1 MRTLTIPHPAGSS
14 RENKAED
21 YEQYLVGEIS
31 YGELMRREG
40 RLITEG
46 ALGRLV
52 RLLSL
57 GMRLPGRS

>member
-1 MRTLTIPHPAGSS
+1 MRTLTIPLPAGSA
-14 RENKAED
+14 RDEKADD

-31 YGELMRREG
+31 YQELMRREG
-40 RLITEG
+40 RLIEEG
-46 ALGRLV
+46 PLGRLA